1 MTTNI
6 ITTFLNKTQK
16 GSILKIK
23 LEEITTLPELA
34 SVFKI
39 DSTVKDRIKE
49 DMATNGFNK
58 AHPIHI
64 FRWEEKWVL
73 CDGHTR
79 YTAAKELELKHV
91 WAQIHEFDS
100 INQALLYSMKE
111 QFNRRNIQD
120 SELFKQ
126 FEILN
131 QEEIEGRK
139 LTADEMS
146 HRLKKSKRHI
156 FKLKEVFAKSSEEQL
171 QAIREG
177 EASIN
182 QVYNAIKKREAEE
195 QSVEMAEREEV
206 EAVSEMSNLVHVP
219 EEISAAEDEIVKQ
232 SLPKA
237 VEDTN
242 NSDSIK
248 VEEESK
254 SEREKLP
261 SSIAQP
267 KVTEFAR
274 GYSEGCMYICQSLQ
288 YGKTLKELQAELAEL
303 QAGTKSVDSLQTTLR
318 LLQEAYEQ
326 KQTE

>member
-1 MTTNI
+1 MELYQQMYRRIIMTTDI
-6 ITTFLNKTQK
+6 ITIFLNKTQK
-16 GSILKIK
+16 NSIIRVK
-23 LEEITTLPELA
+23 LNDITTIPELA
-34 SVFKI
+34 SAFHMDV
-39 DSTVKDRIKE
+39 TVKDRIKE

-79 YTAAKELELKHV
+79 YTATKELALKHV

-120 SELFKQ
+120 SELFKR

-139 LTADEMS
+139 LSADEMS

-182 QVYNAIKKREAEE
+182 QVYNAIKKQEAEV
-195 QSVEMAEREEV
+195 QAVELAEREDV
-206 EAVSEMSNLVHVP
+206 EAVP
-219 EEISAAEDEIVKQ
+219 EISESVQVLTEVIANEDEIDDPVLPTAVEHANSSETITIEKETKFEMEKNPPEI
-232 SLPKA
+232 SKPKA
-237 VEDTN
+237 
-242 NSDSIK
+242 SDY
-248 VEEESK
+248 V
-254 SEREKLP
+254 
-261 SSIAQP
+261 
-267 KVTEFAR
+267 R
-274 GYSEGCMYICQSLQ
+274 GYAEGCMYICQSLE
-288 YGKTLKELQAELAEL
+288 YGKTLKELQTELAEL
-303 QAGTKSVDSLQTTLR
+303 QAGTNCKIL
-318 LLQEAYEQ
+318 
-326 KQTE
+326 